1 MYKEEKLK
9 ELFLNNGGIL
19 TTKELNEEGITSYMI
34 NKLLAEN
41 KITRFTRGNYSYNEI
56 YLHDYEIISSLF
68 PEAIL
73 YLESAL
79 LLHEYTERIPN
90 EWKIAVGRNMKRNKY
105 DIDYPKI
112 NAHYVE
118 EDILEIGVIEI
129 EAYLDEENHNSKVVT
144 KIYDKDKTICDVIKH
159 RNKIDKEVFNIAIRN
174 YIKDNGKNLNNLYK
188 YARELNILG
197 VVETYIG
204 VWF

>member
-68 PEAIL
+68 PEAII

-118 EDILEIGVIEI
+118 EDILEIGIIEI
-129 EAYLDEENHNSKVVT
+129 ETYLDEENHNSEVIT

-159 RNKIDKEVFNIAIRN
+159 RSKIDKEVFNIAIRN
-174 YIKDNGKNLNNLYK
+174 YIKDNAKNLNNLYK

>member
-1 MYKEEKLK
+1 MYTGEKLK

-19 TTKELNEEGITSYMI
+19 TTKRLNEEGITSYMI

-41 KITRFTRGNYSYNEI
+41 KITRVTRGNYIYNEI

-68 PEAIL
+68 PEAII

-79 LLHEYTERIPN
+79 LFHEYTERIPN

-118 EDILEIGVIEI
+118 EDILEIGIIEI
-129 EAYLDEENHNSKVVT
+129 ETYLDEKNQDSKVVT

-174 YIKDNGKNLNNLYK
+174 CVKDNGKNLNNLYK
-188 YARELNILG
+188 YARDLNILG

>member
-1 MYKEEKLK
+1 MYKEEKFK

-19 TTKELNEEGITSYMI
+19 STKDLNEEGITSYMI

-41 KITRFTRGNYSYNEI
+41 KITRVTRGNYIYNEI

-68 PEAIL
+68 PEAII

-118 EDILEIGVIEI
+118 EDILEIGIIEI
-129 EAYLDEENHNSKVVT
+129 ETYLDEENHNSKVVT

-159 RNKIDKEVFNIAIRN
+159 RSKIDKEVFNIAIRN